1 MVAGIYAIVNRETG
15 DRYVGSTGDL
25 LEREQGH
32 LSRLR
37 HNRHPNPHLQA
48 AWNKYGETA
57 FEFVVLEEVAPAL
70 LLQAE
75 QAHIDQKAE
84 YNILTVA
91 GRQTGYKHTEE
102 SKRKMSAALV
112 GRIGHPQS
120 ETSRQKISAGLTGL
134 PRAPHSEEARAK
146 MSAAR
151 SGRLA
156 TEAHRQA
163 QRDGHAR
170 RRARL
175 AAEAAV

>member
-57 FEFVVLEEVAPAL
+57 FEFVVLEEVAPEL

-75 QAHIDQKAE
+75 QGHINQRAE
-84 YNILTVA
+84 YNILPLA
-91 GRQTGYKHTEE
+91 GRSTGYTHTAEG
-102 SKRKMSAALV
+102 KRKMSAIYYRSRGVVEKPYVEAGSEADKARLLV
-112 GRIGHPQS
+112 YSLASKARKLETIGVEQVR
-120 ETSRQKISAGLTGL
+120 E
-134 PRAPHSEEARAK
+134 
-146 MSAAR
+146 
-151 SGRLA
+151 
-156 TEAHRQA
+156 A
-163 QRDGHAR
+163 QRRASSAYRAR

-175 AAEAAV
+175 AVEAAV